1 MTDVAIRN
9 ALIDC
14 YNNYALG
21 VDTKNWPLVRSCFAD
36 EVSLDYGELSDSTGG
51 SNVLR
56 SSDDWVAILQGA
68 INGFDI
74 TRHAITNHRITVDG
88 DNAVCIA
95 YLDAD
100 HIILADSGINIIT
113 PLDVVKLVG
122 EYTNEY
128 RLIDGLWKIVKSH
141 LRADWI
147 SGNYDLFEKAQA
159 RAAAAE

>member
-1 MTDVAIRN
+1 MTDAAIRN
-9 ALIDC
+9 ALIDS
-14 YNNYALG
+14 YNNYAIG

-56 SSDDWVAILQGA
+56 SSDDWVTVLQGA

-74 TRHAITNHRITVDG
+74 TRHAITNHRVTVAD
-88 DNAVCIA
+88 DSAVGIA

-159 RAAAAE
+159 RAAEQ